1 MKDLELLLQ
10 EAKEAIEKVESE
22 HELNEVKASYLGK
35 KSVLSEIMASMREL
49 SIEEKKELGQKTTLF
64 RRSVEEKVEEKKKV
78 LELKAI
84 NEKSS
89 RSPKIKMRFN
99 VPSVFGREIIKDEI
113 KNYDERELIELLI
126 EDARMGAF
134 ENIDDLI
141 KEYDSLFETA
151 KS

>member
-1 MKDLELLLQ
+1 MPK
-10 EAKEAIEKVESE
+10 EKVDEFERLYFEFSFGD
-22 HELNEVKASYLGK
+22 GK
-35 KSVLSEIMASMREL
+35 RVIGTRINHNIFEI
-49 SIEEKKELGQKTTLF
+49 LF
-64 RRSVEEKVEEKKKV
+64 IDCNHLVCK
-78 LELKAI
+78 
-84 NEKSS
+84 KSS